1 MPENPH
7 AERCAAAGARLAVLR
22 ASAAAAYDVIVAAD
36 DALAVLA
43 GRRVAA
49 ERVLR
54 HVAMLH
60 EVAAGA
66 AAAHARARPGP
77 VAVLRSRLRAG
88 REWRSRRD
96 ILAQALA
103 DAEQL
108 LADTR
113 QALAEVKDEFAA
125 RLHARSCAVAELR
138 RLTGECAAAR
148 DELAPAAGED
158 ELASAAGEA
167 AGEP

>member
-1 MPENPH
+1 MPEEQQ
-7 AERCAAAGARLAVLR
+7 ERQPEAAAARLASLR
-22 ASAAAAYDVIVAAD
+22 ASAAGAYDAIVAAD

-43 GRRVAA
+43 GHRVAA

-60 EVAAGA
+60 GLAARA
-66 AAAHARARPGP
+66 AQAHEQARPGP
-77 VAVLRSRLRAG
+77 AALLASRLRAG
-88 REWRSRRD
+88 RQWRERRA
-96 ILAQALA
+96 ILAAALA

-113 QALAEVKDEFAA
+113 QALADVKQQFTA
-125 RLHARSCAVAELR
+125 RLRSRAEAAAELR

-148 DELAPAAGED
+148 DELAAAE
-158 ELASAAGEA
+158 EEAG
-167 AGEP
+167 